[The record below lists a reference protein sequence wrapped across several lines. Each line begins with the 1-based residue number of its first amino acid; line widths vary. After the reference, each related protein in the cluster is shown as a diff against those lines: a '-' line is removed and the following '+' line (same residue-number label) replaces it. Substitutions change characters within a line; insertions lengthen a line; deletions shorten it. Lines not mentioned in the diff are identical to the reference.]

1 MRWKRKISEA
11 YEKSMNFKYDL
22 AKAKEGLTFAV
33 KEKKPNHMLR
43 KVLVP
48 VLCSVSGVGII
59 LTSYFVIQN
68 SGANKDMAQEK
79 SYNTLSRFDQNDE
92 YFYGFAVEGNTLCFQ
107 YYPKRSFLAVEF
119 ASALDVMNLTVKDN
133 GEETKYDSVECGY
146 TLDTKSSHTITWNYV
161 SDTLNG
167 EGSFEITAKKS
178 TAVEKDRK
186 A

>member
-1 MRWKRKISEA
+1 MRWKRKISES

-22 AKAKEGLTFAV
+22 AKAKEGLSFAV

-68 SGANKDMAQEK
+68 ANSSKDMAQEK

-92 YFYGFAVEGNTLCFQ
+92 YFYGFAIEGNTLAFQ
-107 YYPKRSFLAVEF
+107 YYPKKSFLAVEF
-119 ASALDVMNLTVKDN
+119 APALDAANLSVKDN
-133 GEETKYDSVECGY
+133 GEETVYDSVECGY
-146 TLDTKSSHTITWNYV
+146 TLSLNATHSITWNYA

-167 EGSFEITAKKS
+167 EGSFKIIASSS
-178 TAVEKDRK
+178 TTVEKDRK
-186 A
+186 I